1 MATLRTRVISTRDDL
16 RNWIASRTDGWDV
29 RSDADVEAMTEA
41 VRAMDHPRW
50 GGDWSDF
57 LEDLDLLA
65 LLPDDGE
72 GE

>member
-16 RNWIASRTDGWDV
+16 RNWIDSRTDGWDV